1 MRTPEKTAD
10 VIVLGAGMV
19 GVCSALAL
27 QKKGLQ
33 VTLVDGNDAGSETSF
48 GNAGIIT
55 PSSLI
60 PFNNPKLFKSLPS
73 FLANKSNGFR
83 YSLPY
88 ALSEIATLVHFMT
101 FAKKRSTEQRI
112 HHLYQLIE
120 RSGEL
125 HKVQSD
131 AANCS
136 DQLRPSGWLKLYRS
150 EQSWQG
156 AKYEQ
161 DIYDQY
167 NIQTRELGT
176 AQIAEFE
183 PNLQNIYYRG
193 SHIEQALSV
202 ASPGGL
208 VKAYVSHY
216 HSLGGVFLKQFVDQ
230 VSQQGEQWQLKLRN
244 GETLTSPKLVL
255 AAGPWSKQ
263 LSTDLGIKLPM
274 LFERGGHREYHSDQ
288 QALISSPIHDVD
300 GSFVATPIENGIR
313 LSCGVELNHQMA
325 DHSNTQLD
333 IVERN
338 ARKGFSFAEQAT
350 SQWQGARPT
359 MPDSMPVIGPSRLKG
374 LWFNTGHQHIGFST
388 GPGSAEILA
397 KSVLGEAL
405 TQDQQ
410 AFSPARFKL

>member
-1 MRTPEKTAD
+1 MNKVD

-27 QKKGLQ
+27 QKKGLK

-60 PFNNPKLFKSLPS
+60 PFNNPRLLKSLPG
-73 FLANKSNGFR
+73 FLGNKSNGFR

-88 ALSEIATLVHFMT
+88 ALSEIATLVHFIS
-101 FAKKRSTEQRI
+101 FAKRQSTQQRI

-120 RSGEL
+120 RSGAL
-125 HKVQSD
+125 HKAQSE
-131 AANCS
+131 AAGCS
-136 DQLRPSGWLKLYRS
+136 DQLRPSGWLKLYRTAD
-150 EQSWQG
+150 SWKKAQ
-156 AKYEQ
+156 YEQ

-167 NIQTRELGT
+167 NIQTRQLSST
-176 AQIAEFE
+176 QVLEFE
-183 PNLQNIYYRG
+183 PNLNDIYYRG

-202 ASPGGL
+202 ASPGDL
-208 VKAYVSHY
+208 VKAYVAHY
-216 HSLGGVFLKQFVDQ
+216 HRIGGVFLKQFVERVQ
-230 VSQQGEQWQLKLRN
+230 KEGELWQLTMRN
-244 GETLTSPKLVL
+244 GEVLTSTKLVI

-263 LSTDLGIKLPM
+263 LLADLDIKLPM
-274 LFERGGHREYHSDQ
+274 IFERGGHREYHSDQ
-288 QALISSPIHDVD
+288 QSLISSPVHDVD

-313 LSCGVELNHQMA
+313 LSCGVELNHQLA
-325 DHSNTQLD
+325 EHNNAQLD
-333 IVERN
+333 IVEHN
-338 ARKGFSFAEQAT
+338 ARKGLTFAAQAT
-350 SQWQGARPT
+350 TQWQGARPT
-359 MPDSMPVIGPSRLKG
+359 MPDSMPVIGPSKMEG

-388 GPGSAEILA
+388 GPGSGEILA
-397 KSVLGEAL
+397 KYVMGESL